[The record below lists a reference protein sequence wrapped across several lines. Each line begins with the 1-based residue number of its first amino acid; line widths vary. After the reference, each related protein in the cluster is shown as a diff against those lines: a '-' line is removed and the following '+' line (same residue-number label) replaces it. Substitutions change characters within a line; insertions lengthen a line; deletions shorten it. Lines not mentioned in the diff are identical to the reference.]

1 MNQRSQLIKYVL
13 FDYFAAALAWGL
25 FYIYRKAILEPAK
38 FGFAIPLEL
47 GTKFFVGVLLIPAC
61 WLIFYFATGYYR
73 EVFRKSRLAELWY
86 TFRVSFLGVVVL
98 FFGLLLDDIVEGPID
113 LYRSF
118 IVLFSLHFV
127 ITYIPRLIITS
138 LTTNKIHQGKYGFN
152 TLIIGGNDKALGIYR
167 EIKEQPLSTGN
178 VIIGFINVNGNV
190 NELEQHVPLLGDLEH
205 LPGVIEEKNIKE
217 VIIAVEYS
225 DHHRIEKILDLLID
239 SNVIVKAIPGMYE
252 IFTGKV
258 RMTAIMGT
266 PLIELSHQFMPS
278 WQENIKHF
286 IDIIASLFALII
298 TLPLTIFL
306 FLGVRLSSKGPIFYK
321 QERVGKGGKPFTIY
335 KFRSMYTDAETNGP
349 ELSSQADPRIT
360 KFGRFMRKSRFDE
373 IPNFYNVLK
382 GDMSLVGP
390 RPERQYF
397 IDKIVERAPQYL
409 QLLKVRPGITSW
421 GQVKYGYAK
430 NIDEM
435 IRRMKYDLIY
445 LDNMSLYVD
454 IKILIYTLN
463 TVLKRKGI

>member
-1 MNQRSQLIKYVL
+1 MNQKKQLVKYIF
-13 FDYFAAALAWGL
+13 FDFLSAALAWGV
-25 FYIYRKAILEPAK
+25 FYTYRKAIVESAK
-38 FGFAIPLEL
+38 FGFNVPIEYGPKFILGISIIP
-47 GTKFFVGVLLIPAC
+47 FC
-61 WLIFYFATGYYR
+61 WLFFYFATGYYR

-86 TFRVSFLGVVVL
+86 TLRVSFLGVVIM
-98 FFGLLLDDIVEGPID
+98 FFGLLIDDVVDGPYD

-118 IVLFSLHFV
+118 LVLFGLHF
-127 ITYIPRLIITS
+127 ILTYIPRLIITTQS
-138 LTTNKIHQGKYGFN
+138 SKKVHSGKWGFN
-152 TLIIGGNDKALGIYR
+152 TLLIGGNDKAIGIYK
-167 EIKEQPLSTGN
+167 EIVEQPLGTGN
-178 VIIGFINVNGNV
+178 VLIGFINVNGKT
-190 NELEQHVPLLGDLEH
+190 NELTQYLPKLGDMED
-205 LPGVIEEKNIKE
+205 LPKVIEDKQIKE

-239 SNVIVKAIPGMYE
+239 SNVSIKAIPGMYE

-258 RMTAIMGT
+258 KMTAIMGT
-266 PLIELSHQFMPS
+266 PLVEISHQFMPS

-286 IDIIASLFALII
+286 IDIVASFFALVI

-306 FLGVRLSSKGPIFYK
+306 VIGVRLSSKGPIFYS
-321 QERVGKGGKPFTIY
+321 QERIGKGGRVFTIH
-335 KFRSMYTDAETNGP
+335 KFRSMYVESETNGP
-349 ELSSQADPRIT
+349 MLSSKEDDRVT

-421 GQVKYGYAK
+421 GQVKYGYAE
-430 NIDEM
+430 NIDQM

-454 IKILIYTLN
+454 IKILIYTLM
-463 TVLKRKGI
+463 TVIKRKGI